1 MERISSVID
10 PSKIDVLIANHV
22 EMDHSGSTPLIHELA
37 PGAQIY
43 CSAPQGVKNM
53 VDWQIVTAEKA
64 IRMASEVAARSAH
77 IEERFGFIKPGRDA
91 DMTIF
96 NADMTLAAT
105 FVSGVEAK

>member
-1 MERISSVID
+1 
-10 PSKIDVLIANHV
+10 
-22 EMDHSGSTPLIHELA
+22 
-37 PGAQIY
+37 
-43 CSAPQGVKNM
+43 
-53 VDWQIVTAEKA
+53 
-64 IRMASEVAARSAH
+64 MATEVAARSAH